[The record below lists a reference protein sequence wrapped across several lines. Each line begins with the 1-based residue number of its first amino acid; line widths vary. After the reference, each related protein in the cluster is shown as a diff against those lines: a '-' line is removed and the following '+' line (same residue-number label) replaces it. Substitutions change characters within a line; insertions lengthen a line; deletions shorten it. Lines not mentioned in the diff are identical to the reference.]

1 MQQKFQQDKIL
12 SKYFDKYEIYGNNYK
27 GHYKIGRREFD
38 FLLQHKTEKNKF
50 KIIELKKDEKGCGVF
65 GQILMYVCLLEE
77 YISKN
82 KICAW
87 EEAEISIEIIANG
100 IASGL
105 MDAVLAS
112 GSKGSKI
119 KVKYIEEKKFTKRED
134 TIKEISGND
143 YDSIEYVP
151 KKEKNRI
158 IKLKNE
164 NKLLVVWYEN
174 TRKEGAGFY
183 SFDKLLSYIYK
194 YRKEAI
200 EISGIIICKE
210 PDSKEQRENQEKL
223 PLTIR
228 GNEIMKEKKIEVGF
242 WEYKYDEKELNIKKT
257 WNNLS
262 PQSPN

>member
-1 MQQKFQQDKIL
+1 MSKFSYEDQMQQKFQQDKIL
-12 SKYFDKYEIYGNNYK
+12 SEYFDKYEIYGNNYK

-50 KIIELKKDEKGCGVF
+50 KIIELKKDKKGCGVF
-65 GQILMYVCLLEE
+65 GQILMYVCLLKE

-112 GSKGSKI
+112 GSKI
-119 KVKYIEEKKFTKRED
+119 KVEYIEEKKFTKRED
-134 TIKEISGND
+134 TIKEIFGND

-151 KKEKNRI
+151 KEKNRI

-174 TRKEGAGFY
+174 TREDGAGFY

-194 YRKEAI
+194 YRNEAI
-200 EISGIIICKE
+200 EISGAIICKE

-228 GNEIMKEKKIEVGF
+228 GNEIMEEKKIKVSY
-242 WEYKYDEKELNIKKT
+242 WKYNYDGKK
-257 WNNLS
+257 LGIEEI
-262 PQSPN
+262 